1 MGADLGGTEMLK
13 PLTEIFKT
21 TPKNITTNIFLI
33 TDGAV
38 SPDPIINLVTQNC
51 NQKPNRCYT
60 LGIGFGSS
68 KYLIERV
75 AYAGN
80 GKYHYVDTNDDDL
93 STKIIDLLND
103 SMTPFL
109 ENI

>member
-38 SPDPIINLVTQNC
+38 SPDPIINLVT
-51 NQKPNRCYT
+51 
-60 LGIGFGSS
+60 
-68 KYLIERV
+68 
-75 AYAGN
+75 
-80 GKYHYVDTNDDDL
+80 
-93 STKIIDLLND
+93 
-103 SMTPFL
+103 
-109 ENI
+109 